1 MTLACWLYNMDA
13 APNTDYWGGGEAI
26 FCSEY
31 RVCAI
36 LTKHSSLLCG
46 GWPETML
53 ITSSHSHGNTV
64 SVKWQCTKVHVLSII
79 LYNCSWQ
86 YLSCS
91 LSRILLSMCYEPQEK
106 ILISA
111 ANRLIGEVVQSRRR
125 PLLVAAFNQEKA
137 LVGAFSV
144 ITNLQMELF
153 EALPRTRATSTIKCL
168 HDAAPQCAAINC
180 RK

>member
-64 SVKWQCTKVHVLSII
+64 SVQWQCTKVLVLSVI

-86 YLSCS
+86 YLSCT

-106 ILISA
+106 ILI
-111 ANRLIGEVVQSRRR
+111 RQSMVPPSHALTWSCRRR
-125 PLLVAAFNQEKA
+125 SETWGSSRCRSWPCCSRWGTRGSCQLTLGG
-137 LVGAFSV
+137 LSSV
-144 ITNLQMELF
+144 NLG
-153 EALPRTRATSTIKCL
+153 CL
-168 HDAAPQCAAINC
+168 Q
-180 RK
+180 